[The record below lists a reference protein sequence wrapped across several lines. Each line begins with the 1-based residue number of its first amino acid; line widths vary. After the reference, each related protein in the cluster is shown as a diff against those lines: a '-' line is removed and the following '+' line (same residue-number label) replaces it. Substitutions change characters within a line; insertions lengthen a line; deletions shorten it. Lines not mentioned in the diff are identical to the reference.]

1 MPITAAVCVT
11 GLPASARARAM
22 PKSITFTAPFLLIMM
37 LAGLTSRWMMP
48 CWWLKL
54 SAWQASAMTSMAR
67 CDGIGPPSP
76 CTMSRSVTP
85 STYSITM

>member
-11 GLPASARARAM
+11 LWPLSAIARAM
-22 PKSITFTAPFLLIMM
+22 PKSITFTAPVLLIMM

-48 CWWLKL
+48 CWWLKF
-54 SAWQASAMTSMAR
+54 SAWQASAMVSIAR
-67 CDGIGPPSP
+67 RAGIGPSLW
-76 CTMSRSVTP
+76 TMSRSVTP

>member
-11 GLPASARARAM
+11 LLPASARARAM
-22 PKSITFTAPFLLIMM
+22 PKSITFTAPVLEIMM

-48 CWWLKL
+48 CWWLKF

-67 CDGIGPPSP
+67 RGGMGPSVW
-76 CTMSRSVTP
+76 TMSRRVTP

>member
-1 MPITAAVCVT
+1 
-11 GLPASARARAM
+11 
-22 PKSITFTAPFLLIMM
+22 MM

-48 CWWLKL
+48 CWWLKF

-67 CDGIGPPSP
+67 RGGIGPSVW
-76 CTMSRSVTP
+76 TMSRRVTP

>member
-1 MPITAAVCVT
+1 MTL
-11 GLPASARARAM
+11 LPASETARAM
-22 PKSITFTAPFLLIMM
+22 PKSITFTAPVLLIMM

-54 SAWQASAMTSMAR
+54 SAWHESAMTSMAR
-67 CDGIGPPSP
+67 RIGMGPSSL
-76 CTMSRSVTP
+76 TMSRRVMP